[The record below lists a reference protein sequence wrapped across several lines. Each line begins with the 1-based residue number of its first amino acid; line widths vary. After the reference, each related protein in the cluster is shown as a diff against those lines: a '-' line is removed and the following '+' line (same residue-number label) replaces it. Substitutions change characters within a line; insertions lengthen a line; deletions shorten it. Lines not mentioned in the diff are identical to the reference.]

1 MKKFLFKKTQ
11 QALTFAFF
19 LIILSGGT
27 HVSQVN
33 AAYFGVTGN
42 SIGTNCVDGSWNMG
56 SSASN
61 CLTNADGNSTG
72 IYGVGAGQEFPDNGK
87 GTYPIGKWRQYAPF
101 SGAYKMRLHLCYG
114 IGHSRCTL
122 ARSSDYRDS
131 RNSVKLNS
139 RAMIYEQTP
148 DFGGLIGA
156 TTSQAAMLCMT
167 LVDTHNVEWSSS
179 DATSC
184 QDAGR
189 LPDTPATCY
198 LNGNADLNVDMGT
211 LERSSIATVPA
222 SGGPNNIKKT
232 LPVLCTRD
240 AGTTVLTTI
249 QFTPITVSGS
259 EVVST
264 SISNLGVAIFYDGKL
279 IGPSSSPLT
288 ETFQVG
294 YTDREFEF
302 QAVRTSGVAIK
313 DIPTGAFTA
322 SAVMIM
328 TEQ

>member
-1 MKKFLFKKTQ
+1 MKEFFFKKNQ
-11 QALTFAFF
+11 QALTLVFF
-19 LIILSGGT
+19 LIILSGVA

-33 AAYFGVTGN
+33 AAYYGVTGN
-42 SIGTNCVDGSWNMG
+42 SIGARCADGSWNMSYSG
-56 SSASN
+56 DYCVAN
-61 CLTNADGNSTG
+61 YDGNSTG

-87 GTYPIGKWRQYAPF
+87 GSEPMGRWRTYVPF
-101 SGAYKMRLHLCYG
+101 SGSYKMRMHLCYG

-122 ARSSDYRDS
+122 AKSSDYRDS
-131 RNSVKLNS
+131 RNTVKLNS
-139 RAMIYEQTP
+139 TSMIYSQTP
-148 DFGGLIGA
+148 DFGGIIGA
-156 TTSQAAMLCMT
+156 TISQAAMLCVT
-167 LVDTHNVEWSSS
+167 LVDTHNVEWSSG
-179 DATSC
+179 DATTC

-211 LERSSIATVPA
+211 IERSSIATVPA
-222 SGGPNNIKKT
+222 SGSTGNIKKT

-240 AGTTVLTTI
+240 AGTTVSTTI

-264 SISNLGVAIFYDGKL
+264 KLSNLGVAIFYDGKL
-279 IGPSSSPLT
+279 IGPSSSPIT
-288 ETFQVG
+288 ESFQVG

-302 QAVRTSGVAIK
+302 QAVRSSGVAIK
-313 DIPTGAFTA
+313 DIPTGSFSA